1 MEMEEVTVQGRDVV
15 TKEFDENLKDLW
27 LSDLKS
33 LQVTSTKKVGEQ
45 GVQKDLDNKVL
56 HSEVRASKKINEIVK
71 SQDNKGREESSNSR

>member
-15 TKEFDENLKDLW
+15 TKEFDENLKYLW

-71 SQDNKGREESSNSR
+71 SQDNKSREESSNSR